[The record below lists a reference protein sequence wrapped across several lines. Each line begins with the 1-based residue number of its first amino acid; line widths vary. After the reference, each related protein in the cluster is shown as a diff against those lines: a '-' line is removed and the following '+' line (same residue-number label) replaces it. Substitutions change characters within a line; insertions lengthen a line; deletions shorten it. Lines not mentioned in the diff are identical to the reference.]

1 MVVLRFTV
9 CWVQLNFNSD
19 EAMLYFFKLDT
30 TTLARGEGLAGF
42 QCGCGSLLA
51 ARRCGVFGDTY

>member
-1 MVVLRFTV
+1 M
-9 CWVQLNFNSD
+9 QLNFNSD